1 MATQFRQIGGQ
12 LGGHLGVKGYPTG
25 IEFIANPVGCID
37 PIKALL
43 RLRVKQ
49 FGGQPVDE
57 KAVFNVTSFGGVGV
71 LRGGAATGGG
81 LWRDTLD
88 GEVPRFV
95 GVEANDFS

>member
-12 LGGHLGVKGYPTG
+12 LGGHLGVEGYPTG

-57 KAVFNVTSFGGVGV
+57 IGIFNVTNLGVGV
-71 LRGGAATGGG
+71 LRRGAATGGG
-81 LWRDTLD
+81 LWRDTLG

>member
-12 LGGHLGVKGYPTG
+12 LGGHLGVEGYPTG
-25 IEFIANPVGCID
+25 IEFIANPVECID

-57 KAVFNVTSFGGVGV
+57 KAVFNVTSFGG
-71 LRGGAATGGG
+71 
-81 LWRDTLD
+81 
-88 GEVPRFV
+88 
-95 GVEANDFS
+95 